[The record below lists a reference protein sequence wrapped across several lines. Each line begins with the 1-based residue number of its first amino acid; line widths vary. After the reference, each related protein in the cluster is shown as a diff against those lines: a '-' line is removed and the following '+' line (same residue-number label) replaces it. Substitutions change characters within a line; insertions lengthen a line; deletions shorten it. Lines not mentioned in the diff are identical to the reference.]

1 MNMKLSTGYIIAGA
15 YATKLRK
22 TLFAQLRDKLK
33 SGEIDA
39 SEIARAAGEL
49 NRILFELFV
58 NRLGLDKGDVVR
70 VRASYDVKDGKIVWN
85 LSTLEVEVFKRVPE
99 ADIREALEGIVSEG
113 VVFSYTVKKLGSTP
127 LGDEIYAILENGEEV
142 GILVATRD
150 EDEVIIRGALRNPPR
165 IIEKT
170 KLTLQDTVEITV
182 EKNIEVLSQRA
193 KPTSEEVVEKVIKE
207 IENLVKG

>member
-1 MNMKLSTGYIIAGA
+1 MKLSTGYIIAGA

-22 TLFAQLRDKLK
+22 TLFAQLRDKIK
-33 SGEIDA
+33 AGEMDT

-58 NRLGLDKGDVVR
+58 NKLGLDKGDVVR
-70 VRASYDVKDGKIVWN
+70 VRAEYNVEDGKIVWN
-85 LSTLEVEVFKRVPE
+85 LSSLEVEVFRRLPE
-99 ADIREALEGIVSEG
+99 ADIREALDEILQEGAS
-113 VVFSYTVKKLGSTP
+113 FSYSTRRLGSTP
-127 LGDEIYAILENGEEV
+127 LGDEVYAILENGQEV

-170 KLTLQDTVEITV
+170 KLPLQESVERTVAA
-182 EKNIEVLSQRA
+182 NIEALSQRA
-193 KPTSEEVVEKVIKE
+193 KPAEENVVEKVIKE
-207 IENLVKG
+207 IEDLVKG